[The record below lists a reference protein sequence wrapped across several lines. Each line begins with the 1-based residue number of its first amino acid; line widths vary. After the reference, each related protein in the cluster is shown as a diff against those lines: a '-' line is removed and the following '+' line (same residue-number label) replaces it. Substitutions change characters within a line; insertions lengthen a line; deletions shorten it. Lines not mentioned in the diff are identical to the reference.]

1 MLYALPPL
9 SIIIALII
17 HYFSQRL
24 DLPLYERLKLLV
36 DTLGEPGTNVSE
48 LKVQE
53 EALSQLANVSFS
65 LIRFFIWGGR
75 TKDTV
80 ITSLKQLILDDNMI
94 LVTALSNISSVPIPG
109 MSPLSFRGRFIV
121 NIYATTGK
129 GDQGMIDW
137 GHRMAEALVILF
149 EAHNKII
156 PLVVHQVGLEQNQT
170 SPLGLYPPPLQ
181 RMTLPYLT
189 LSLSFQNPSTE
200 CRSKCLVLIADTF
213 VDNILPMSL
222 SLI

>member
-1 MLYALPPL
+1 M
-9 SIIIALII
+9 
-17 HYFSQRL
+17 
-24 DLPLYERLKLLV
+24 
-36 DTLGEPGTNVSE
+36 
-48 LKVQE
+48 
-53 EALSQLANVSFS
+53 
-65 LIRFFIWGGR
+65 R

-109 MSPLSFRGRFIV
+109 MSPLSFRGRFIF

-170 SPLGLYPPPLQ
+170 SPLGLYPTSSPPPFYKQILFIPTLIPFTLLQ

-189 LSLSFQNPSTE
+189 FSLSLSFQNPSTE